1 MNNELYHYGVL
12 GMRWGVRRYQNK
24 DGTLTAAGKKHSSK
38 NENDQVKKKT
48 SSSSESDKKT
58 SSIMSDDELRKAVNR
73 LQLEKQYRDLYKEL
87 NPKQVSLGKKF
98 VDKVLAPALT
108 ETAKNIT
115 KDMLNS
121 LAKDLTKK
129 MNGSSKSKAG
139 MTMEELR
146 SEVQRLTLEQQYK
159 KLKNEG

>member
-1 MNNELYHYGVL
+1 
-12 GMRWGVRRYQNK
+12 
-24 DGTLTAAGKKHSSK
+24 
-38 NENDQVKKKT
+38 
-48 SSSSESDKKT
+48 
-58 SSIMSDDELRKAVNR
+58 MSDDELRKAVNR

-108 ETAKNIT
+108 ESAKNIT

>member
-1 MNNELYHYGVL
+1 MLFS
-12 GMRWGVRRYQNK
+12 
-24 DGTLTAAGKKHSSK
+24 KKK
-38 NENDQVKKKT
+38 KAEIKKKT
-48 SSSSESDKKT
+48 KSQIFLEY
-58 SSIMSDDELRKAVNR
+58 
-73 LQLEKQYRDLYKEL
+73 LQKLFFWILGTFIVAIALEMFLLPNKIIDGGVIGISMMVSYVTKYNLGLLIFCINIPFLLLALK
-87 NPKQVSLGKKF
+87 SLGKKF

-108 ETAKNIT
+108 ESAKNIT